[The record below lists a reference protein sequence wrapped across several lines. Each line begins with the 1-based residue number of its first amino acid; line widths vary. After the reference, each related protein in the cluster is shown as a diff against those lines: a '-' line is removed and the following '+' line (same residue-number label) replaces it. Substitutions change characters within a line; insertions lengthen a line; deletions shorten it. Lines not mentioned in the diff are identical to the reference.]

1 MSLIKANTIK
11 PVTSGADLSLQGDSG
26 GSAVDC
32 LNITSA
38 GDVDFSGNTDAKI
51 KLPSAGGIYESDGT
65 TAILTESGGAV
76 TLDNVALGAA
86 VTGMAGNLVKTGTAT
101 LGADVTISSGTAKTT
116 ILSATFDP
124 DGGTANASTVYAF
137 LKFYV
142 SGWSDGGSASW
153 YLSTA
158 ISGDDITNVDYTDA
172 TATIYL
178 RGSAINLI
186 FPVTLDGS
194 GHAALTYVFSL
205 TPAHTGNNIT
215 IGGDGSFQESWIYFM
230 EVE

>member
-1 MSLIKANTIK
+1 MSLVRVDTIK
-11 PVTSGADLSLQGDSG
+11 PITSSADLSLQGDNG
-26 GSAVDC
+26 GSAGDC

-38 GDVDFSGNTDAKI
+38 GDVKFTGNTDAKI

-76 TLDNVALGAA
+76 TLNNVALGAA
-86 VTGMAGNLVKTGTAT
+86 VTGVGKLVKTGTAT
-101 LGADVTISSGTAKTT
+101 LGADVTIASGTAKTT
-116 ILSATFDP
+116 ILTATFDP
-124 DGGTANASTVYAF
+124 DGGTANASTVYAL

-158 ISGDDITNVDYTDA
+158 ISGDDITNVDYTDD
-172 TATIYL
+172 TATSYL

-205 TPAHTGNNIT
+205 TPAHTGNTIT
-215 IGGDGSFQESWIYFM
+215 IGGDGSFQETWIYFL